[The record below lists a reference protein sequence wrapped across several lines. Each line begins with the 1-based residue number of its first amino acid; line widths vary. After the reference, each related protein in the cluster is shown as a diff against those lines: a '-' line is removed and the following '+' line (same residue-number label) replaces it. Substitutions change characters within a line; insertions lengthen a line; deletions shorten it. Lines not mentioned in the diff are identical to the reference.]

1 MKDRTIK
8 IITAGFIA
16 FIMIASTL
24 GFVMNFSGEALG
36 GGTVYYNGYNF
47 KPLQSGQ
54 NGYSFKAKDIE
65 LRTNF
70 LPAEVSNIALDPEIV
85 KLIKGTP
92 MVRITSNFSSNYSD
106 LIAYSAFELNN
117 GLKPLGVYTQTG
129 FTEKNPYNTEV
140 ISCANATQFVPV
152 LYFSSSDSLKIGL
165 NSSCIIASS
174 TDAPGFVKLKD
185 RLIYGL
191 YGVIG

>member
-1 MKDRTIK
+1 MKDRAVK

-47 KPLQSGQ
+47 KPLQNG
-54 NGYSFKAKDIE
+54 NGYSFKVNDVE
-65 LRTNF
+65 LRSNF
-70 LPAEVSNIALDPEIV
+70 LPAEVSSIALDPEIV

-117 GLKPLGVYTQTG
+117 ALKPLGLYVQVG
-129 FTEKNPYNTEV
+129 FTESNTYNTEV
-140 ISCANATQFVPV
+140 ISCGNATEFVPV
-152 LYFSSSDSLKIGL
+152 LHFASADSPGIKLQD
-165 NSSCIIASS
+165 SCIVAASG
-174 TDAPGFVKLKD
+174 DGPGFVKLKD

-191 YGVIG
+191 YGVIQ